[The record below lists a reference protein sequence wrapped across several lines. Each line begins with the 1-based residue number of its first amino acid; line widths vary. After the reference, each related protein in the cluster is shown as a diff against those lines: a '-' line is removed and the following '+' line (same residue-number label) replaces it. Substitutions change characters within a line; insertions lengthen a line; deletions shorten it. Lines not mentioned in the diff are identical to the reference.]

1 MEFSSVTPDQ
11 AQDGQPRSRHG
22 PPASFLSGQV
32 GGSLVSVGLFSKTAD
47 HFVFQVNHNYH

>member
-11 AQDGQPRSRHG
+11 AQDGQLRSRHG

-47 HFVFQVNHNYH
+47 QFVFQVNHNYH